1 MPAPAPTASVAGA
14 TRDRRE
20 VIQRMGA
27 TYSAVRIR
35 ERTAPS
41 HGLGAAGLA
50 TSRYTRRSAPP
61 RGGVWENC
69 QTAASAGIRARSAA
83 QVPTRRN
90 LATRLSRAGP
100 KNGRTSSGAPASSS
114 TMVTT

>member
-1 MPAPAPTASVAGA
+1 MTAAATGPHSSSSQASSTSGSISDPGSHGLVAALLSPSGATAYVTRPRAMPAPVPTASVAGA

-35 ERTAPS
+35 ERAAPS

-50 TSRYTRRSAPP
+50 TSRYT
-61 RGGVWENC
+61 
-69 QTAASAGIRARSAA
+69 
-83 QVPTRRN
+83 
-90 LATRLSRAGP
+90 
-100 KNGRTSSGAPASSS
+100 
-114 TMVTT
+114 